1 MVPLESIKKLHLTT
15 SFYTRIILTVLV
27 AFCSLGEGL
36 SQSRGEKKL
45 LKKARKAL
53 SEGNYLNAKSNYSEL
68 IQMNANSVDYNFEA
82 GLSYYNSEVEREKSL
97 TYFIAALN
105 NSGNDTIPEL
115 LYYLGRAHHYV
126 QAFDKAI
133 NYYNRFRILVEADGA
148 GEILGRDVNHFI
160 EMCNNG
166 LKFQSDTP
174 QKIEVKNMGA
184 KVNSEY
190 GEYAPVVKKDGSFML
205 FTARKKE
212 STGGKYYHDH
222 KKFEDI
228 YISSREGENW
238 SEPTKIDYS
247 KNYISTKINSKYHEA
262 AIALNDD
269 ETKLFIYRAED
280 LWQSEL
286 KDGKWSEPVRMNDN
300 LNSKEHEPSVYISA
314 DEKTLLLTSNRDGGK
329 GGRDIYLSKKLDDG
343 SWGPVSLL
351 GDEIN
356 TIYDDDAPFL
366 TRDGSVLY
374 FSSKGHNSMG
384 GYDIF
389 KSYKDDEEK
398 WTAPENLGFPIN
410 SAGDDIY
417 YIQNIEGTSAFYA
430 SNKANGYG
438 DMDLYQVSLECKS
451 IPNTEIRGL
460 VVAGENQLPVGA
472 VIKVFEKETGIEMG
486 TYNVD
491 KNTGLYMMVLPPE
504 KTYNLEIIAEGFET
518 NRPHKEEFTLPKQCE
533 FFQLF
538 QEIEIRRMHDDKN
551 RIVRQE
557 ATFNNAFFDIKKE
570 TLKDLGIISLPEDNI
585 DLNNV
590 KVSDENIAITG
601 KLMHNDIL
609 PATGIEIMLV
619 NNEGE
624 IIKTTRTDK
633 NGVYQFFNLRPNEKF
648 VVMIDE
654 GDASISMYSDAPINS
669 DNNVVIK
676 GTVKK
681 MNLLDKKITSLL
693 DMEVYLVNLEKK
705 VIATSKTDPNGNF
718 SIDNHPIDKQRVNE
732 LANNEFPYHFDLD
745 FPEGLF
751 STYIKTIDPTNNEV
765 NYSEYID
772 IINFEHVGIDIPQ
785 FENILFDFDKFFL
798 RQRSV
803 DILQRIYEFMAANP
817 TVSIHMDGHTD
828 WYGTEPYNVKL
839 SEKRSDAALNY
850 LINKGIDPKRMEQD
864 WHGEIKPTVANANPD
879 GSDNPG
885 NRQLNRRCEF
895 QINIPNMPSL
905 TLTF

>member
-1 MVPLESIKKLHLTT
+1 MSLLLRIFLFVTVAICSIGE
-15 SFYTRIILTVLV
+15 V
-27 AFCSLGEGL
+27 A
-36 SQSRGEKKL
+36 SQSSEEKKL

-53 SEGNYLNAKSNYSEL
+53 SEGNYVQAKANYAQLVSLNPTSP
-68 IQMNANSVDYNFEA
+68 DYNFEA

-97 TYFIAALN
+97 PYFQAALN
-105 NSGNDTIPEL
+105 NSGNDTIAEL
-115 LYYLGRAHHYV
+115 LYYLGRSHHFV
-126 QAFDKAI
+126 HEFDKAI
-133 NYYNRFRILVEADGA
+133 DYYNRFRKMVDADGA
-148 GEILGRDVNHFI
+148 GEILGRDVTRYI

-166 LKFQSDTP
+166 LKFQGDTQ
-174 QKIEVKNMGA
+174 QKIEVNNLGK

-205 FTARKKE
+205 FTARKKG
-212 STGGKYYHDH
+212 STGGKYYHDD
-222 KKFEDI
+222 KFFEDI
-228 YISSREGENW
+228 YVTSREGEDW
-238 SEPTKIDYS
+238 TFPTKIDS
-247 KNYISTKINSKYHEA
+247 SQNYISTKINSKYHDA
-262 AIALNDD
+262 AIAFNED
-269 ETKLFIYRAED
+269 ETKLFIYRRD
-280 LWQSEL
+280 DVWQSEL
-286 KDGKWSEPVRMNDN
+286 KDGKWSEPVRMNDH
-300 LNSKEHEPSVYISA
+300 LNSKEHEPSVYISP
-314 DEKTLLLTSNRDGGK
+314 DEKTLLLVSTRDGGK
-329 GGRDIYLSKKLDDG
+329 GGRDIYISNRLEDG

-366 TRDGSVLY
+366 TRDGQVLY

-389 KSYKDDEEK
+389 KSFKDDSGK

-410 SAGDDIY
+410 SAADDIY
-417 YIQNIEGTSAFYA
+417 YIQNVEGTSAFFA

-438 DMDLYQVSLECKS
+438 DMDLYEVSLECKS

-472 VIKVFEKETGIEMG
+472 VIKIFDKETGNEMG

-491 KNTGLYMMVLPPE
+491 RNTGLYMMVLPPE
-504 KTYNLEIIAEGFET
+504 KTYNLEIVAEGYET
-518 NRPHKEEFTLPKQCE
+518 IRAHKEEFTLPKQCD

-538 QEIEIRRMHDDKN
+538 QEIEIRKIHDDKN
-551 RIVRQE
+551 RVIAQE

-570 TLKDLGIISLPEDNI
+570 TLKELGILSLPEDNA

-590 KVSDENIAITG
+590 RVNDENIAITG
-601 KLMHNDIL
+601 KLMHNDLL
-609 PATGIEIMLV
+609 PVSGTEVMLV

-633 NGVYQFFNLRPNEKF
+633 NGVYQFFNLNPTEKF

-654 GDASISMYSDAPINS
+654 EDAKISMYGDAPTNT
-669 DNNVVIK
+669 NNDVFIK

-681 MNLLDKKITSLL
+681 MTLLDKKITPQP
-693 DMEVYLVNLEKK
+693 EVEIYMVNIDKK
-705 VIATSKTDPNGNF
+705 VIATAKTDPSGEF
-718 SIDNHPIDKQRVNE
+718 LIDNHPLDKTRVNE

-745 FPEGLF
+745 YPEAMF
-751 STYIKTIDPTNNEV
+751 STYIKTIDPTNNEI

-772 IINFEHVGIDIPQ
+772 IIHFEHVGIDIPQ

-798 RQRSV
+798 RQKSK
-803 DILQRIYEFMAANP
+803 DILERIYEFMAANP
-817 TVSIHMDGHTD
+817 EVSIHMDGHTD
-828 WYGTEPYNVKL
+828 WKGTEPYNVKL
-839 SEKRSDAALNY
+839 SEKRSNSAYNY
-850 LINKGIDPKRMEQD
+850 LIEKGIDPKRMDQA
-864 WHGEIKPTVANANPD
+864 WHGEVKPTVPNANPD
-879 GSDNPG
+879 GSDNPD

-895 QINIPNMPSL
+895 QINIPNMAAI